1 MLLWAVEGGIVPII
15 AILLL
20 ATCFIRLLLPFRFT
34 HAMAL
39 LALVIPIAVHTQTEY
54 PLYHSALHWLV
65 LLVLVFYIDS
75 QSESSRQQL
84 FWPTFALRAVAL
96 LIPLFTTLFM
106 LSNLHIISIKTEFE
120 RSKKPN
126 IDK

>member
-1 MLLWAVEGGIVPII
+1 VEGGVVPII

-20 ATCFIRLLLPFRFT
+20 VIFFIRLLAVFRLT

-39 LALVIPIAVHTQTEY
+39 FALVTPIAVHTQTEY
-54 PLYHSALHWLV
+54 PLYHSALHWSV
-65 LLVLVFYIDS
+65 LLVLVFYIDEEAASS
-75 QSESSRQQL
+75 QQKKFR
-84 FWPTFALRAVAL
+84 PTFVLRAVAL
-96 LIPLFTTLFM
+96 LIPLLTTLFM